1 MASLDFVFDLT
12 KKLQK
17 QDIDFL
23 LITVQKGGGK
33 NADKV
38 HVFDSISEMKS
49 IKGVVEGIETSKDI
63 LTEYI
68 KEFKKNKKNG
78 K

>member
-1 MASLDFVFDLT
+1 MASLDFIFDLT

-23 LITVQKGGGK
+23 LITVQKGGAK
-33 NADKV
+33 STDKV
-38 HVFDSISEMKS
+38 HVFDSISQMKS
-49 IKGVVEGIETSKDI
+49 IKGVIEGIETSKDI